1 MEEKEEV
8 KLPTTLNVI
17 EEGNKIVEKIM
28 SEEDPN
34 ELDKLTQLFNVNQKK
49 REIARV
55 NKLSNLLNSIDN
67 KVEERITQYGDIIED
82 KDLINYWKVTQEN
95 VSNRTDEDNQLPKIT
110 INNTQNI
117 NVNSSGLNRESR
129 AKVLD
134 IVSKILG
141 DAKTDVVDI
150 EQVRKEDK

>member
-49 REIARV
+49 KEIARV

-141 DAKTDVVDI
+141 DAKTDIVDV
-150 EQVRKEDK
+150 EPVRKEDK

>member
-49 REIARV
+49 KEIARV